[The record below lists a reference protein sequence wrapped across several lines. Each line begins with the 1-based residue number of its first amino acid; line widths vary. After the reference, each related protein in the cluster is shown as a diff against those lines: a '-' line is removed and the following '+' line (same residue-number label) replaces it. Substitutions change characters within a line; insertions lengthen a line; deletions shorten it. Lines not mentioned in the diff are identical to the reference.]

1 MFKRKIIDRAAW
13 EAAVIDNPHHRPIPD
28 ELLRE
33 TTRQIVTNDVR
44 IILESVDLVM
54 TTRYADT
61 REHRRDLAEQ
71 WYAHLQSLKPFMD
84 KEQLK
89 MAQAADEAMKKL
101 SLFCAVKGWD
111 EDDEDDDDDEEEY
124 EDDGEEEVPATPSQL
139 AMLNTITAQ
148 LRSIHKQLQDLEN
161 EMSGDNS
168 YSISD
173 AASAVEDALDCI
185 SDINGASK

>member
-1 MFKRKIIDRAAW
+1 
-13 EAAVIDNPHHRPIPD
+13 
-28 ELLRE
+28 
-33 TTRQIVTNDVR
+33 
-44 IILESVDLVM
+44 M

-71 WYAHLQSLKPFMD
+71 WYAQLQSLKPFMD

-111 EDDEDDDDDEEEY
+111 EDDEDDDDDYVEDEEYDDDDEEEY
-124 EDDGEEEVPATPSQL
+124 EDNGEEEVPATPSQL
-139 AMLNTITAQ
+139 AMLNTIAAQ